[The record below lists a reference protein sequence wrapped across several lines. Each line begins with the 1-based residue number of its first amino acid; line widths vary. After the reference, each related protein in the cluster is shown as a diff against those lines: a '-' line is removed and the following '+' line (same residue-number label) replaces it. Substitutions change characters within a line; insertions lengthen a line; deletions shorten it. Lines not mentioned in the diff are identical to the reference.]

1 MYFLVIFYI
10 VNCYKKREMLRY
22 VKRMRVICLLDIF
35 LCFFFELVFF
45 EKGYFIFVLL
55 FMIVGF
61 WVVLFLIDVLRLF
74 LKGFSKC

>member
-1 MYFLVIFYI
+1 
-10 VNCYKKREMLRY
+10 MLRY

-45 EKGYFIFVLL
+45 VKGYFIFVLL

-61 WVVLFLIDVLRLF
+61 WIVLFLIDVLRLF